1 MGWLSPKRKINFVA
15 FRSIAAFVSVLSV
28 LTSLVLFVMIGPSWG
43 IDFTGGTEMHLKFK
57 EDVQILELRSA
68 LTELGLSDD
77 SVQQIG
83 EVKDLEF
90 VVRIQDPDFGADEIR
105 DNVLSSL
112 QKKFGDDWI
121 KESFFDSQIGARVM
135 VVYNGDPVG
144 LSEVQSALSS
154 ITDATAEKTNDD
166 NKIYIKV
173 PGLSSKI
180 AGSLKQK
187 FPGKQKYT
195 DSKGETVGN
204 LTVLQVDSV
213 GPKVGAELQEQGF
226 ISIMATLALILVYV
240 AFRFNLSFAPGAV
253 LALFHD
259 VTIVIGAFVLFD
271 ILGWKHEF
279 NLPMI
284 GALLTIIGYS
294 LNDTIVIYDRIRE
307 NMTRYRRMD
316 LNELINDSINETLG
330 RTLATS
336 LTTLMGMSAFLIFGG
351 PVIQTFA
358 LAIFLGVIVGTYS
371 TVFVA
376 SPTILVMQDLQPYL
390 GKLFSPLVQDDESGD
405 DSEEASQ
412 SEMRRRE
419 RAEKQNK
426 ANS

>member
-15 FRSIAAFVSVLSV
+15 FRSIAAIISVISVLVSMA
-28 LTSLVLFVMIGPSWG
+28 LFFIVGPTWG

-57 EDVQILELRSA
+57 EDVQIIELRNA

-83 EVKDLEF
+83 EDKDLEF

-105 DNVLSSL
+105 DNVLSNL
-112 QKKFGDDWI
+112 KNKFGDDWI
-121 KESFFDSQIGARVM
+121 KETSFDSQIGARVM
-135 VVYNGDPVG
+135 VVYNGDPIA
-144 LSEVQSALSS
+144 LSEIQNALSS
-154 ITDATAEKTNDD
+154 INNAKAEKTNDD
-166 NKIYIKV
+166 NKIYVKV

-180 AGSLKQK
+180 AGSLKK
-187 FPGKQKYT
+187 RFPGTQKYT
-195 DSKGETVGN
+195 DDNGDTVDN
-204 LTVLQVDSV
+204 LSVLQVDSV

-259 VTIVIGAFVLFD
+259 VTLVIGAFVVFD
-271 ILGWKHEF
+271 MFGWKHEF

-307 NMTRYRRMD
+307 NMTRYRRME

-390 GKLFSPLVQDDESGD
+390 GRMFSPLVQDDESD
-405 DSEEASQ
+405 DSVEASQ

-419 RAEKQNK
+419 RAEKLNK
-426 ANS
+426 ANT